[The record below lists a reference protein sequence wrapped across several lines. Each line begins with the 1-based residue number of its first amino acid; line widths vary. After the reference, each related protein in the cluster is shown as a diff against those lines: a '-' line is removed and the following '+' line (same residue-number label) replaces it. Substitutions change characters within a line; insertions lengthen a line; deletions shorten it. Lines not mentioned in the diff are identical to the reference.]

1 VGDGAFQLCSNRGG
15 GIAQS
20 WNAALHTCGRSP
32 RSVGV
37 VSDDR
42 RRRLGDAGEQVAAEH
57 LLRRGFRV
65 LERNYRTRWGEL
77 DIVAFDGVTIAFV
90 EVKTRRAVPGR
101 TPFESVH
108 LRKRAQVRRMAAS
121 WLSERPG
128 RPFARVL
135 RFDAIAVT
143 VDHAG
148 RLVGLEHL
156 EGAF

>member
-1 VGDGAFQLCSNRGG
+1 VN
-15 GIAQS
+15 
-20 WNAALHTCGRSP
+20 
-32 RSVGV
+32 
-37 VSDDR
+37 DDR
-42 RRRLGDAGEQVAAEH
+42 RKRLGDAGEAAAAEH
-57 LLRRGFRV
+57 LIRRGFRI

-90 EVKTRRAVPGR
+90 EVKTRRQAPGR

-108 LRKRAQVRRMAAS
+108 ARKQQQVRRMAAS
-121 WLSERPG
+121 WLGDRSE

-143 VDHAG
+143 FDRTG
-148 RLVGLEHL
+148 LVSLDHL

>member
-1 VGDGAFQLCSNRGG
+1 
-15 GIAQS
+15 
-20 WNAALHTCGRSP
+20 
-32 RSVGV
+32 

-42 RRRLGDAGEQVAAEH
+42 RKRLGDAGEKVAAEH

-77 DIVAFDGVTIAFV
+77 DIIAFDGVAIAFV
-90 EVKTRRAVPGR
+90 EVKTRRQAPGR
-101 TPFESVH
+101 TPFESVDT
-108 LRKRAQVRRMAAS
+108 RKQHQVRRMAAS
-121 WLSERPG
+121 WLGDRSE

-143 VDHAG
+143 FDRSD
-148 RLVGLEHL
+148 RLVSLEHL

>member
-1 VGDGAFQLCSNRGG
+1 LR
-15 GIAQS
+15 
-20 WNAALHTCGRSP
+20 
-32 RSVGV
+32 RSVGT

-42 RRRLGDAGEQVAAEH
+42 RKRLGDAGEEVAAAH
-57 LLRRGFRV
+57 LIRRGFRI

-90 EVKTRRAVPGR
+90 EVKTRRAAAGR
-101 TPFESVH
+101 TPFESIH
-108 LRKRAQVRRMAAS
+108 ARKRGQVRRLGAS
-121 WLSERPG
+121 WLGEPAG

-143 VDHAG
+143 VDRGG
-148 RLVGLEHL
+148 RLVALEHL